1 MTLLLLQTGLLET
14 GLTGAIGAGIVFVE
28 AGLAKLRH
36 RELVPGVVANYRLLP
51 ESLVQ
56 PVATLLPVVELGVGL
71 GLIASV
77 LTASGLNAGDLNV
90 GDLNVGVLNVGV
102 LNVGVLNVG
111 VLNFG
116 VTGGGGLRLF
126 ALPAAA
132 LLVVFAWAM
141 AINIRRGRRA
151 IDCGCGRSQLRQ
163 PLGWGL
169 VVRNVV
175 LALLVAIR
183 ALPGESA
190 SAVEIALALIAG
202 ITLFAIILLFNA
214 LAALAASPLK
224 SR

>member
-90 GDLNVGVLNVGV
+90 GD
-102 LNVGVLNVG
+102 
-111 VLNFG
+111 LNFG